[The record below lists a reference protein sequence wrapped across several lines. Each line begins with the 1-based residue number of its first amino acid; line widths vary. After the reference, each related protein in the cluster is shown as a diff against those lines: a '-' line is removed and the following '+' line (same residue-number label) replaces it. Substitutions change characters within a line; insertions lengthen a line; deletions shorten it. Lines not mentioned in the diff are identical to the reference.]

1 MIFKDTRLDKN
12 QQNEYRQ
19 EGNKYYNHGKFQ
31 FIKMKGNILGH
42 NNVSRIKLR
51 WNEFWWYKY
60 YKFSKYY
67 IEYNSS
73 QKDKEKKPENINILG
88 SQMIHDK
95 RAPQETI

>member
-1 MIFKDTRLDKN
+1 MILKDNRLDKN

-51 WNEFWWYKY
+51 WNEF
-60 YKFSKYY
+60 
-67 IEYNSS
+67 
-73 QKDKEKKPENINILG
+73 
-88 SQMIHDK
+88 
-95 RAPQETI
+95 